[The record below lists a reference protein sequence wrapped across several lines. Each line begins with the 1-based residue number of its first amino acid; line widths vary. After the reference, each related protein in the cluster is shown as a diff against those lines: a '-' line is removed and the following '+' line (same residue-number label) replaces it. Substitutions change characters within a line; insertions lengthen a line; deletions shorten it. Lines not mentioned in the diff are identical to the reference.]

1 MILWMLEDS
10 NSGKDEILPKERE
23 RIPLARAKEREQEK
37 MEKMVRNHQDER
49 THRKLKISVG
59 IAGKQVTN
67 TRTAG

>member
-10 NSGKDEILPKERE
+10 DSGKDESLPKERE
-23 RIPLARAKEREQEK
+23 RIPLALAKGREQEK

-49 THRKLKISVG
+49 THRKLKVSVG

-67 TRTAG
+67 ARTAG